1 MDEKTKIRVVEISII
16 TVAAI
21 MFILPLSFWLI
32 AQGFFGKMV
41 LVGKSSFSPV
51 MDRLF
56 LLSVMFF
63 VMYGVSWMN
72 TEIKYRSAKVFG
84 VVALLA
90 LLSIPA
96 IQFDNVLIPQ
106 GLDQQ
111 IREVVNL
118 WFLNFP
124 SYVVMAITTGMP
136 LGWQVYLTMAFFA
149 IISGVILWDIKVEL
163 AKGWGQAINMW
174 WVFELVY
181 LILVWIIFRVMK
193 IPMFPP
199 TIV

>member
-124 SYVVMAITTGMP
+124 SYVVMIITTGMP